1 MAFCKELV
9 TSPEQPFMLLKDQ
22 ANLPPPSVLPPTIR
36 PDGLSQECKNYLF
49 REIRQFCK
57 PGTEDLVAPAPLTVG
72 ILLF

>member
-22 ANLPPPSVLPPTIR
+22 ANLPPSSVLLFR
-36 PDGLSQECKNYLF
+36 PYGLSQERKNYLF

-57 PGTEDLVAPAPLTVG
+57 PGTEDLVAPAPWTFGPVA
-72 ILLF
+72 LFA